1 MNVLYLYD
9 MEIVIASFLLS
20 YYFVNVTGIPQ
31 AIKKGFQMKA
41 GARIKPLD
49 CSTCLSVWI
58 AVCLYFLPHSLT
70 IFIMIVF
77 GAGVLTEILVVLFNK
92 YL

>member
-1 MNVLYLYD
+1 MIVPYLYN
-9 MEIVIASFLLS
+9 MEIVIASFLFS

-49 CSTCLSVWI
+49 CSTCLSVWTAI
-58 AVCLYFLPHSLT
+58 CLYFVPHEIT
-70 IFIMIVF
+70 IFIMIAF
-77 GAGVLTEILVVLFNK
+77 GAGVLTDILVVLFNK